1 MADLFW
7 LSDVQVERIE
17 PHLPL
22 GRCGARR
29 VDDRRV
35 LSGIVHMLPRARW
48 RDTPAPYGPADHG
61 LHPFPPL
68 EPAGRLAG
76 DLRRLGLASSR
87 GRDGGDRRDPRAGA
101 PLRRRRKRGQAIGR
115 SRGGR
120 TSKLHALTD
129 ATGRSR
135 VLLLTAGNV
144 EDITLAARLVDLAG
158 PVERLIA
165 DRGYDANHLRHRLA
179 DSGAEAVIPSTTSR
193 RSPLPY
199 DRATY
204 RLRNVVER
212 MWCRLKD
219 FRRIAT
225 RYDRLAAN
233 FLGGDR

>member
-1 MADLFW
+1 MRCAT
-7 LSDVQVERIE
+7 
-17 PHLPL
+17 
-22 GRCGARR
+22 GRRPAGAVR
-29 VDDRRV
+29 DRAHAAAGA
-35 LSGIVHMLPRARW
+35 LARHAGAV
-48 RDTPAPYGPADHG
+48 RPADHD

-101 PLRRRRKRGQAIGR
+101 PFRRRRKRGQAIGR

-120 TSKLHALTD
+120 ISKLHALTD

-165 DRGYDANHLRHRLA
+165 DRGYDANHLRRRLA
-179 DSGAEAVIPSTTSR
+179 DRGTEAAIPSTTSR

-199 DRATY
+199 DRAAY

-212 MWCRLKD
+212 MWHRLKD

-233 FLGGDR
+233 FLGGDQ